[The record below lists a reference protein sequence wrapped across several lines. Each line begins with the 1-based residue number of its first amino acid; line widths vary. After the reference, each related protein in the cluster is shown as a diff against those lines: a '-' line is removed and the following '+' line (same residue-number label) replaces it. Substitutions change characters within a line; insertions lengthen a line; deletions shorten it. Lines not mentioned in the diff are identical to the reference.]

1 MVRVLAS
8 FSPPDH
14 LPIFAASAGGELAVA
29 CGRLV
34 YIVQSGPDVRHSS
47 WRLPA
52 AALLVRWLEDS
63 SDAVRLLIV
72 CSDGSAWTL
81 RAPDGSIASPPK
93 RPRAI
98 SSGRRRFTRA
108 VGDEHRFPMPA
119 VGPLVAA
126 HGVAEGLLLWPATER
141 IVHVRLHS
149 PATGG
154 AATDPAMPPELED
167 WPLLDGI
174 VDELPPRMLTVHRA
188 AEAHSAPRPSVSTA
202 LNPRLYRALL
212 GTGGLAVACALVLAR
227 ADARG
232 TLHCAPLAE
241 LRASALDASALGAS
255 SISSSDGPM
264 LTPIAALGEPTV
276 ALLSVPEAPEAPE
289 TAPGAPMAS
298 VASVTAGAACL
309 VAVGALGALLVLSS
323 DEAGQLHRQ
332 LWRLPTSAVLGAC
345 VLGARLVVLSPGGA
359 YVLALPSL
367 PEGARF
373 VAEADAEADGM
384 TAAAPSSSSAAAASA
399 AAAAAEAVL
408 YGVTSA
414 VASAPE
420 LHAEPLAI
428 APAPIGA
435 IALSRA
441 LSGEAPSRALPGEA
455 LSRALPGEALSRA
468 PLSGSAAC
476 ARATMGSHVA
486 NDPNKATVAI
496 DRFVM
501 LDAHGTLSAMLL
513 DAHGTLGALG
523 EGRLSTAS
531 PLPPPLPPLPRA
543 PASAA
548 PSAAP
553 SAAGATATAAAAAV
567 ADAADAFTGSHTERC
582 VRERLQ
588 RVGDNSAQLGA
599 LQALSRAAEA
609 RLASAVAAHAALV
622 AMAKLGG
629 QEACK
634 LRLSDEG
641 TSVCVDVKNP
651 SAHALS
657 RAWSLVALVS
667 SEVPLGDTGAAVDET
682 EATRLHARDSAAV
695 DETEA
700 TRLHAR
706 DSAAVDE
713 TEATRLH
720 ARDSAVAAERAAA
733 ATLEATDDDD
743 DDGAVPSARPAGGVS
758 EVRSARRSCTALTAS
773 LAGLP
778 ASGRW
783 ALSWPLP
790 PMTWHRPVQVR
801 VFLCY
806 HAHEDAES
814 ATRGAHDGATRGAH
828 DGATSCAAGA
838 DVPRDTSTVTM
849 LFGMHE
855 LFPHQRL
862 RRRAL
867 WPPCVEGTP
876 APLELHQRLRRALG
890 PAHYGAARALGP
902 AHYGAARALGPAHY
916 GAAPTAGAAPGAQ
929 YGAAPTAVPPHRPPE
944 GSHCKLLLRA
954 QPLQA
959 AAPAGG
965 GVAGGAGGGRA
976 LTAEGYLRV
985 LLEGSAAMRS
995 SAVLGAAGFVIP
1007 LAPRATDGGAGA
1019 GASATQRQAIASDGL

>member
-1 MVRVLAS
+1 MRVLAS

-126 HGVAEGLLLWPATER
+126 HGVAEGLLLWPASER

-154 AATDPAMPPELED
+154 AATDPAMPPEHED

-188 AEAHSAPRPSVSTA
+188 AEAHSAPCPSVSTA

-255 SISSSDGPM
+255 SVSSSDGPM

-323 DEAGQLHRQ
+323 DEAGLLHRQ

-359 YVLALPSL
+359 YVLALPAL
-367 PEGARF
+367 PEGARS
-373 VAEADAEADGM
+373 VADADAEADGV
-384 TAAAPSSSSAAAASA
+384 TAAAPSAAAAA
-399 AAAAAEAVL
+399 AAAAAVAAAEAVL

-455 LSRALPGEALSRA
+455 LSRA

-496 DRFVM
+496 DRLVM

-553 SAAGATATAAAAAV
+553 SAAGATSTAAAAAV

-657 RAWSLVALVS
+657 QAWSLVALVS
-667 SEVPLGDTGAAVDET
+667 SEVPLGDTG
-682 EATRLHARDSAAV
+682 
-695 DETEA
+695 
-700 TRLHAR
+700 
-706 DSAAVDE
+706 AAVDE

-743 DDGAVPSARPAGGVS
+743 DDGAVPSARPAGGGS

-773 LAGLP
+773 LACTCSQRRPDPFPTGALEHGTHSL
-778 ASGRW
+778 ARRVACVW
-783 ALSWPLP
+783 ALG
-790 PMTWHRPVQVR
+790 
-801 VFLCY
+801 
-806 HAHEDAES
+806 AEL
-814 ATRGAHDGATRGAH
+814 AAAAHDVASPGPSPRLPLLPCPRG
-828 DGATSCAAGA
+828 
-838 DVPRDTSTVTM
+838 
-849 LFGMHE
+849 
-855 LFPHQRL
+855 
-862 RRRAL
+862 RRERHKGCSR
-867 WPPCVEGTP
+867 WR
-876 APLELHQRLRRALG
+876 H
-890 PAHYGAARALGP
+890 
-902 AHYGAARALGPAHY
+902 
-916 GAAPTAGAAPGAQ
+916 
-929 YGAAPTAVPPHRPPE
+929 
-944 GSHCKLLLRA
+944 
-954 QPLQA
+954 
-959 AAPAGG
+959 
-965 GVAGGAGGGRA
+965 
-976 LTAEGYLRV
+976 
-985 LLEGSAAMRS
+985 
-995 SAVLGAAGFVIP
+995 
-1007 LAPRATDGGAGA
+1007 
-1019 GASATQRQAIASDGL
+1019 